1 MSPPVPIEAVC
12 HRCGALKK
20 GPLVPCKAC
29 RYVPTKEARA
39 VAWLFSAHHLQPD
52 ELAEAQSR
60 VRRGDVPEPSRALR
74 AAAQR
79 AMGAL
84 DAPPEVDRPLEP
96 MQVVLLVVAEVV
108 FTPLIGLAVWLGLR
122 ESRPRAARLAWRL
135 TVPITALFAA
145 LWLVDRWDL
154 LL

>member
-1 MSPPVPIEAVC
+1 MSPPVSVAAVC
-12 HRCGALKK
+12 HRCGAHKK
-20 GPLVPCKAC
+20 GPLVPCKGC

-39 VAWLFSAHHLQPD
+39 VAWLFSAHHLSPE
-52 ELAEAQSR
+52 ELAEARRR
-60 VRRGDVPEPSRALR
+60 VRRGDIPEPSRALR
-74 AAAQR
+74 AEAQR

-84 DAPPEVDRPLEP
+84 DAPPLEDRPLEP
-96 MQVVLLVVAEVV
+96 VQIAALVLGEVL
-108 FTPLIGLAVWLGLR
+108 FTPLLGLAVWLGLR
-122 ESRPRAARLAWRL
+122 DSRPRAARLAWRL